1 MKSIVKRITIIAMII
16 SLILLILV
24 YDVNAKTEENNFTQE
39 QIKYLMKKKEED
51 RINSQKIEEEYFK
64 NLGNRKEMKAN
75 AHRTNSLGETGD
87 ILITYKG
94 EGTTWFH
101 GHAAIVSKDKD
112 KTVEA
117 FKNSGVVER
126 ENDWN
131 KLGSRHYRVKKSQE
145 WERRIAA
152 LWAKSYIGKPY
163 EVSFNKW
170 RTDKFYCSQLV
181 WRAWYNAGTNLAPSA
196 TLLVTPHDLE
206 KGETDLIRIV
216 W

>member
-1 MKSIVKRITIIAMII
+1 MKSIVNRITIIAMII

-75 AHRTNSLGETGD
+75 AYRTNNLGETGD

-101 GHAAIVSKDKD
+101 GHAAIVSTDKE

-131 KLGSRHYRVKKSQE
+131 KSGSRHYRVKKSQE

-152 LWAKSYIGKPY
+152 SWARSYLKRPY

-181 WRAWYNAGTNLAPSA
+181 WRAWYNTGTNLAPSA
-196 TLLVTPHDLE
+196 TLLVTPNDLE